1 MPARRR
7 VCVRVKSCVFVRQL
21 PCAEAAT
28 LRKTERI
35 PDDTVSFDNA
45 PAQISHVTLDGIEGV
60 CAAFRV
66 ERSHLRHPEWPVGAR
81 DPVVSVVHIVAYL
94 GACKMLTAATSTS
107 PPPAVVNWY
116 NRPPAVVNW

>member
-1 MPARRR
+1 MCCCAS
-7 VCVRVKSCVFVRQL
+7 VVKL

-81 DPVVSVVHIVAYL
+81 DPVVSVVHIASP
-94 GACKMLTAATSTS
+94 TSVLVRCQLVDS
-107 PPPAVVNWY
+107 NVSSSCRGKLV
-116 NRPPAVVNW
+116 

>member
-66 ERSHLRHPEWPVGAR
+66 ERSHLRHPEWPVGVR
-81 DPVVSVVHIVAYL
+81 DSVVSVVHIASPTAHLQL
-94 GACKMLTAATSTS
+94 G
-107 PPPAVVNWY
+107 
-116 NRPPAVVNW
+116 RPLKEQSQLSLAW